1 MQKQSQHQNI
11 NMHSVELDDLLKLE
25 VEAAR
30 DKLDDQFKPCAD
42 KLDAGASADKLEV
55 KASAERDDEFKP
67 SFFKLEVEASSERDD
82 EFKPSF
88 FKLEVE
94 ASADKLEVEASSE
107 RDDEFKPSLFRM
119 CTSRVQVGASTD
131 KLEVKASVERVEP
144 VVPTSVESFESVHP
158 SETAFKRHKRNDE
171 DESIVTSASIDATIV
186 VQCGIDFV
194 CHENLN
200 ALSSAAPVVDNHGSM
215 PYIA

>member
-11 NMHSVELDDLLKLE
+11 HMHSVELDDLLKLE

-30 DKLDDQFKPCAD
+30 DKLDDQLKPCAD
-42 KLDAGASADKLEV
+42 KLDAG
-55 KASAERDDEFKP
+55 
-67 SFFKLEVEASSERDD
+67 
-82 EFKPSF
+82 
-88 FKLEVE
+88 

-144 VVPTSVESFESVHP
+144 VEPTSVESFEGVQGIRERDE
-158 SETAFKRHKRNDE
+158 ETAFKRHKRNDE
-171 DESIVTSASIDATIV
+171 DV

-200 ALSSAAPVVDNHGSM
+200 VLSSDAPVVDNIGSM
-215 PYIA
+215 PYIS

>member
-30 DKLDDQFKPCAD
+30 DKLDDQLKPCAD
-42 KLDAGASADKLEV
+42 KLDAG
-55 KASAERDDEFKP
+55 
-67 SFFKLEVEASSERDD
+67 
-82 EFKPSF
+82 
-88 FKLEVE
+88 

-119 CTSRVQVGASTD
+119 CTS
-131 KLEVKASVERVEP
+131 EVKASVERVEP
-144 VVPTSVESFESVHP
+144 VEPTSVESFEGVQGIRERDE
-158 SETAFKRHKRNDE
+158 ETAFKRHKRNDE
-171 DESIVTSASIDATIV
+171 DV

-200 ALSSAAPVVDNHGSM
+200 VLSSDAPVVDNIGSM
-215 PYIA
+215 PYIS